1 MKLGV
6 VLPTFRRSTDDALEV
21 AARCAELGI
30 DGVFAYDHLW
40 PLGSPDRPSFAPF
53 PLLARVGRLYPSLK
67 VGTLVARV
75 GMMSPG
81 QIAERFLRLND
92 ITPGNVIVGI
102 GTGDSASRDEL
113 DAFGLSFLAPESRRE
128 MIREVASF
136 LDGAMP
142 IFLGGTSAP
151 IRALAAELG
160 AEVNCWHMRVDETAA
175 VAASS
180 RVNWAGPMPFVEG
193 DDSPKAMYEHL
204 DAMANV
210 GASWVIYTP
219 GVNLD
224 HLSQW
229 TRGAMR

>member
-1 MKLGV
+1 MNLGV

-40 PLGSPDRPSFAPF
+40 PLGSPERPSFAPF
-53 PLLARVGRLYPSLK
+53 PVLARVGRLFPTVK

-75 GMMSPG
+75 GMMSSG
-81 QIAERFLRLND
+81 QIAERFIRLND
-92 ITPGNVIVGI
+92 ITPGNVICGI

-113 DAFGLSFLAPESRRE
+113 NAYGLPFFAPESRRE
-128 MIREVASF
+128 MIREVVTF
-136 LDGAMP
+136 LEGS
-142 IFLGGTSAP
+142 ISLFLGGTSAP

-160 AEVNCWHMRVDETAA
+160 AEVNCWNMTVGETAA
-175 VAASS
+175 VAATS
-180 RVNWAGPMPFVEG
+180 RVNWAGPVPFVEG
-193 DDSPKAMYEHL
+193 DDSAKAMHQHL
-204 DAMANV
+204 DAMANA

-219 GVNLD
+219 GVNID